1 VASGQRAC
9 DSHAECGVTRIRV
22 GIADDEPLARERIA
36 SMLAERENYEIVAV
50 CKDGRETV
58 EAMKDKRLDL
68 VFLDVKMPELDGFQV
83 LEAVET
89 RSPPAIIF
97 VTAFDEYALK
107 AFEVSAL
114 DYLLKPFDKPRFE
127 KTLSRFED
135 RWSEKRGKGAEADK
149 AVSEE
154 LKAFL
159 RTMALEKKE
168 EYTSRF
174 PVKSNGNIYF
184 VRTDDIDWIDAMGNY
199 TALHSGGRKHLI
211 REPIKSVEA
220 RLDPK
225 RFIRVHRSAI
235 INLDRLRKLQPYFHG
250 EYVVTL
256 QDGTTLTSSRGY
268 SDRLRALLE

>member
-1 VASGQRAC
+1 VR
-9 DSHAECGVTRIRV
+9 RIRV

-36 SMLAERENYEIVAV
+36 SMLAERANYEIVAI

-58 EAMKDKRLDL
+58 AAIRDEKLDL

-83 LEAVET
+83 LDAVET
-89 RSPPAIIF
+89 TYPPAIIF
-97 VTAFDEYALK
+97 VTAFDEFALK

-114 DYLLKPFDKPRFE
+114 DYLLKPFDKARFE
-127 KTLSRFED
+127 KTLSRFEE
-135 RWSEKRGKGAEADK
+135 RWKEKAEQAAAPDK
-149 AVSEE
+149 SVSEE

-159 RTMALEKKE
+159 RSIALEKKE
-168 EYTSRF
+168 EFASRF

-211 REPIKSVEA
+211 RETIKSVEA

-225 RFIRVHRSAI
+225 RFVRVHRSAI

-256 QDGTTLTSSRGY
+256 EDGTTLTSSRGY